1 MLKLNGKLKK
11 GLVGVDIGCSS
22 VKLLELSQKGER
34 YKVESYANIALA
46 EGVIVDNSIVDAEA
60 LSDALQEAVDVGNPS
75 ADLVAF
81 SLPNAQVIYKTLEMD
96 RDLTDEEREIQIRLD
111 AEQYIPFPLDEVSLD
126 FEVLGANKQQL
137 DQVYVRLVATRTE
150 NIEAIT
156 DALSY
161 AGLTPKVAD
170 VENLVLERAFSIF
183 CNHLPMSAKR
193 VAVLDIGHTTTNFTV
208 LDNGRVIYTKEQML
222 GGKQLILDAQYHYGG
237 LSEADATALI
247 FDHSHHEDYDA
258 AIMTPF
264 KQAILDQ
271 TTRALQLF
279 FSSSSYHQVDH
290 ILLAG
295 GVANLNG
302 LAQYLQAELSYRVTV
317 AYPFLNMT
325 FSPKVNVQQF
335 EQDAPALMLALGA
348 ALRSFD

>member
-1 MLKLNGKLKK
+1 MFKLNAKRKK

-22 VKLLELSQKGER
+22 VKLLELSQKGGR
-34 YKVESYANIALA
+34 YKVESYAKVALA
-46 EGVIVDNSIVDAEA
+46 DGIVVDNSIVDAEA
-60 LSDALQEAVDVGNPS
+60 LSDALQEVVDLANPS
-75 ADLVAF
+75 ADSVAF
-81 SLPNAQVIYKTLEMD
+81 FLSNAQVIYKTLEMD
-96 RDLTDEEREIQIRLD
+96 KELSDEEREVQIRLD
-111 AEQYIPFPLDEVSLD
+111 AEQYIPYALDEVSMD
-126 FEVLGANKQQL
+126 FEILGINKQQP
-137 DQVYVRLVATRTE
+137 DEVYVRLVATQTE
-150 NIEAIT
+150 HVDSIA

-183 CNHLPMSAKR
+183 SSTLPVSANL

-208 LDNGRVIYTKEQML
+208 LNHGKVVYTKEQML

-237 LSEADATALI
+237 LSDAEATALI
-247 FDHSHHEDYDA
+247 SNHSMHADYED
-258 AIMTPF
+258 AILTPF
-264 KQAILDQ
+264 KEAILDQ
-271 TTRALQLF
+271 VTRALQLF
-279 FSSSSYHQVDH
+279 FSSSSYNKLDH

-302 LAQYLQAELSYRVTV
+302 LAQYLQTELSYRVTV

-325 FSPKVNVQQF
+325 FSPQVNVQQF
-335 EQDAPALMLALGA
+335 EQDSPALMLALGV